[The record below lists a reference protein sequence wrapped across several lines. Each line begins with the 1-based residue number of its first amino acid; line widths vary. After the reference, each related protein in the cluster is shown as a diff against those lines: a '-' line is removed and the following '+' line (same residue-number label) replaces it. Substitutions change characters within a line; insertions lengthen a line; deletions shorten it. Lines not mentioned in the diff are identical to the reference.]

1 MPNTERVLS
10 IPIHRRQTAIAAI
23 LKTVIFRYTFGNE
36 IKELFE
42 PLRSPAATEINYPG
56 KKKITQSNH
65 LFNLAVYTN
74 VETLIKSH
82 KHF

>member
-56 KKKITQSNH
+56 KKKLHKATIC
-65 LFNLAVYTN
+65 
-74 VETLIKSH
+74 LILLYIQML
-82 KHF
+82 KH